1 MNRNLYILAFLL
13 SSFTNIL
20 AETPVFQPKSI
31 KEIDFEKSSK
41 LFDSAIK
48 KLSDYKDKV
57 VFTKEEAL
65 VLDETKESFWQ
76 VHGGGCSWYCGGGPS
91 SVEASSCL
99 KSNGE
104 INYEG
109 KNAHDLNY
117 KNAWVEGV
125 KGYGIGEYLKYKFD
139 VYAPRITEIIV
150 VNGYVK
156 SQSAFQNNSRVK
168 RLKVYYNNKAVAI
181 LELKDIMGEQRF
193 KIGTLGNYRN
203 VETGEFDSN
212 ASDWELKFEILDVYK
227 GDKYDDTAIS
237 EIYFDG
243 IDVH

>member
-1 MNRNLYILAFLL
+1 MRNKILFTISFLCF
-13 SSFTNIL
+13 FTNIL
-20 AETPVFQPKSI
+20 AETPVFQPKSV

-48 KLSDYKDKV
+48 KLSEYKDKA
-57 VFTKEEAL
+57 VFSKEEAL
-65 VLDETKESFWQ
+65 VLDETKKSFWLI
-76 VHGGGCSWYCGGGPS
+76 HGEGCSWYCGGGPS

-104 INYEG
+104 NNYEG

-125 KGYGIGEYLKYKFD
+125 KGYGIGEYLTYTFKPGS
-139 VYAPRITEIIV
+139 PRITKIIV

-156 SQSAFQNNSRVK
+156 SKTAFVNNSRVK
-168 RLKVYYNNKAVAI
+168 RLKVYKDKNAIAI
-181 LELKDIMGEQRF
+181 LELKDIMGEQTF
-193 KIGTLGNYRN
+193 EIGTLGD
-203 VETGEFDSN
+203 VSEN
-212 ASDWELKFEILDVYK
+212 APGWNLKFEILDVYK
-227 GDKYDDTAIS
+227 GDKYEDTAIS

-243 IDVH
+243 LDVH